1 MRMAAGCGRMRMNRA
16 APYFDLLYPARKM
29 SLRIESRA
37 QEPFQ
42 QLVINWFPKIT
53 DDSFLRKARGRLV
66 IRIEL

>member
-1 MRMAAGCGRMRMNRA
+1 
-16 APYFDLLYPARKM
+16 M

-53 DDSFLRKARGRLV
+53 DDSFLQKARARLV